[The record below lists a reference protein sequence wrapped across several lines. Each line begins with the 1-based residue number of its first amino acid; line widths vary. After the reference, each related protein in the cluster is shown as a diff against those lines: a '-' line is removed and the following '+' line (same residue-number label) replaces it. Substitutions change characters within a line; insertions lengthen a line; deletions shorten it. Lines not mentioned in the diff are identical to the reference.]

1 MKIVRFVSAM
11 LVSLMLAGTAF
22 AQTPATTATNNAS
35 TTGTAEAQGG
45 ALSMDSHAIYNTDT
59 RYAVGSAIGP
69 ALTSSNDTCMGS
81 SSVGAQGMSFGVS
94 VGSTWEDKNCKML
107 KNARE
112 MWNMGMRGAAI
123 KLLCSDPDNR
133 FALESTGV
141 DCGETKQAW
150 EQNGGKVAAIPVQ
163 RPQPVAAQPAQP
175 VAQANPQAV
184 TIEQKAVAIIEADQR
199 AQVPQVASK

>member
-1 MKIVRFVSAM
+1 MKVSRI
-11 LVSLMLAGTAF
+11 LVVAGLALITSTAF
-22 AQTPATTATNNAS
+22 AQTSPTPVATTNAS
-35 TTGTAEAQGG
+35 TMGTATAEGG

-59 RYAVGSAIGP
+59 RYAVSTAVAP

-81 SSVGAQGMSFGVS
+81 TSIGGSGYSFGFS

-107 KNARE
+107 KNSRE

-123 KLLCSDPDNR
+123 KLLCTDPDNR

-141 DCGETKQAW
+141 DCGETKEAW
-150 EQNGGKVAAIPVQ
+150 EKNGAKVAAVPVQ
-163 RPQPVAAQPAQP
+163 RQQPAEP
-175 VAQANPQAV
+175 VAQVNPQALAV
-184 TIEQKAVAIIEADQR
+184 EAKAVAIIEADQR

>member
-1 MKIVRFVSAM
+1 MKFVRFISAIV
-11 LVSLMLAGTAF
+11 VSLMLTGTAF
-22 AQTPATTATNNAS
+22 AQTPATTATQQAS

-59 RYAVGSAIGP
+59 RYAVSTAIAP

-81 SSVGAQGMSFGVS
+81 TSIGGSGYSFGFS

-107 KNARE
+107 KNSRE

-123 KLLCSDPDNR
+123 KLLCQDPDNR

-141 DCGETKQAW
+141 DCGETKDAW
-150 EQNGGKVAAIPVQ
+150 EKNGSKVAEVPVQ
-163 RPQPVAAQPAQP
+163 RPQPVAAQP
-175 VAQANPQAV
+175 VAQVNPQALAV
-184 TIEQKAVAIIEADQR
+184 EAKAVAIIEADQR
-199 AQVPQVASK
+199 AQAPQVASK